1 MSRGLGDVYKRQDQ
15 RFPEGQTTENPQS
28 GSRKS
33 RGADLE
39 KSDASYTD
47 KNYTDFIYTN
57 PSIYPSQDTGAEVR
71 QEPRS
76 RCREAVKHNIG
87 YPTLCR
93 QYGQKG
99 VDGVAEL
106 ITDIL
111 CSTRPAIHIS
121 GRDIPTEEVCRRF
134 AALRYRHLEYV
145 LMCLRRNED
154 HIRNIRSWLLTA
166 LYNAA
171 DCQTAPG

>member
-1 MSRGLGDVYKRQDQ
+1 M
-15 RFPEGQTTENPQS
+15 
-28 GSRKS
+28 
-33 RGADLE
+33 
-39 KSDASYTD
+39 
-47 KNYTDFIYTN
+47 
-57 PSIYPSQDTGAEVR
+57 
-71 QEPRS
+71 
-76 RCREAVKHNIG
+76 
-87 YPTLCR
+87 
-93 QYGQKG
+93 
-99 VDGVAEL
+99 AEL

-154 HIRNIRSWLLTA
+154 PIRNIRSWLLTA

>member
-1 MSRGLGDVYKRQDQ
+1 MTNSWNFEY
-15 RFPEGQTTENPQS
+15 S
-28 GSRKS
+28 
-33 RGADLE
+33 
-39 KSDASYTD
+39 
-47 KNYTDFIYTN
+47 N
-57 PSIYPSQDTGAEVR
+57 PSIYPSKEAGAEVR
-71 QEPRS
+71 QETRS
-76 RCREAVKHNIG
+76 RCSEAVKRNIG

-93 QYGQKG
+93 QYGQKE

-111 CSTRPAIHIS
+111 CNTRPAIRIG

-134 AALRYRHLEYV
+134 AALRYKHLEYV
-145 LMCLRRNED
+145 LACLRRNEKP
-154 HIRNIRSWLLTA
+154 IRNIRSWLLTA